1 MPQFYLP
8 GPWEN
13 QKPNTLT
20 PELVHHLRVRRI
32 QVGEFFPIFDG
43 KGQVAKAKLLSLGN
57 KSGEAELS
65 DVRLDTIVRALMP
78 LPWHKAWLV
87 ATRWIGLSRRP

>member
-20 PELVHHLRVRRI
+20 PELAHHLRVRRI

-43 KGQVAKAKLLSLGN
+43 KGQVAKPNYS
-57 KSGEAELS
+57 
-65 DVRLDTIVRALMP
+65 P
-78 LPWHKAWLV
+78 LAISPEK
-87 ATRWIGLSRRP
+87 PN